1 MPGAGN
7 LTDTGWYMRIISEG
21 PRAFKRGPGR
31 ERKARPARRRPW
43 RALRLDGRRRP
54 WRARGCLDADGRAAR
69 GEQKTAGAPPVLRF
83 RRLRRGSPGRRM
95 GFYLFFTKVSRAFDP
110 HITNP

>member
-43 RALRLDGRRRP
+43 RA
-54 WRARGCLDADGRAAR
+54 RGCLDADGRAAR
-69 GEQKTAGAPPVLRF
+69 GEQKMAGAPPVLRF
-83 RRLRRGSPGRRM
+83 RRLRRGSPGRPM